1 MLLVRGGLVIT
12 IRAIQFWVE
21 GVSFLPRNVVASMVV
36 LVNMGAFEKLETA
49 PLPDGTRFLL
59 L

>member
-12 IRAIQFWVE
+12 TRAIQFWVE

-49 PLPDGTRFLL
+49 LLPDGARFLL